1 MGEGGARDV
10 KSLEK
15 IPLVRVKKLKIWFQ
29 KGGGGGVV
37 RLYYGG
43 MGEGEGVLYYAV
55 L

>member
-29 KGGGGGVV
+29 KGGGEVV
-37 RLYYGG
+37 RVYYGG